1 MGENTHRTAN
11 AVSGSLSVDA
21 VHRNGQTCLDS
32 VFCSVPFHISKPY
45 WDGTVLLLQ
54 VANPTAGLFSGDQLS
69 CRVQVKENAALLF
82 TNQGASRIHPSTGA
96 GVVSEQTFRVSDK
109 GWLEIFPELLIPYR
123 QASLIQKTVVNVA
136 DGGRAYLAE
145 MLAPGRTAAGEIYA
159 YEKLDWRFHLFL
171 HDRPIAVERAEIS
184 PDTIPWMFASPPH
197 WQHIYYGCV
206 WIVAPELEAMS
217 SADFKEI
224 EDLSSDECLVGASRL
239 AATAIVVKVVS
250 SSSIPLR
257 KALQSTRS
265 RMVAL
270 LPFLHSNPH
279 KL

>member
-45 WDGTVLLLQ
+45 WDGAVLLLQ

-109 GWLEIFPELLIPYR
+109 GWL
-123 QASLIQKTVVNVA
+123 
-136 DGGRAYLAE
+136 
-145 MLAPGRTAAGEIYA
+145 
-159 YEKLDWRFHLFL
+159 
-171 HDRPIAVERAEIS
+171 
-184 PDTIPWMFASPPH
+184 
-197 WQHIYYGCV
+197 
-206 WIVAPELEAMS
+206 
-217 SADFKEI
+217 
-224 EDLSSDECLVGASRL
+224 
-239 AATAIVVKVVS
+239 
-250 SSSIPLR
+250 
-257 KALQSTRS
+257 
-265 RMVAL
+265 
-270 LPFLHSNPH
+270 
-279 KL
+279 